1 LIQPDTFANPVSM
14 TFDCSAYVLDRI
26 VHFWVHKVLEIGES
40 RALQHHRLNA
50 PKIEVN
56 EAMSTVGILIEFHET
71 VIHHRDDLARRVM
84 LSKLRYHLLSPLVT
98 DNEIFE
104 GLEHVYKKCASDNNN
119 AYSQMLKRIF
129 LSVLVRN
136 GLGLTRG
143 NNKARFIQLANA
155 YPALAMDACWGEQY
169 VRQFFTKKEE

>member
-1 LIQPDTFANPVSM
+1 M

-26 VHFWVHKVLEIGES
+26 VHFWLYKVLEIRET
-40 RALQHHRLNA
+40 RTLQHHHLNA
-50 PKIEVN
+50 PKMEDN
-56 EAMSTVGILIEFHET
+56 KAMSTVGALIEFHDT
-71 VIHHRDDLARRVM
+71 VVYQRDDLARRI
-84 LSKLRYHLLSPLVT
+84 LLAKLRFHLLGSLVT

-104 GLEHVYKKCASDNNN
+104 GLEHAYKACAGDNNN
-119 AYSQMLKRIF
+119 AYSQVLKRIF

-143 NNKARFIQLANA
+143 NNKAKFIQLANA